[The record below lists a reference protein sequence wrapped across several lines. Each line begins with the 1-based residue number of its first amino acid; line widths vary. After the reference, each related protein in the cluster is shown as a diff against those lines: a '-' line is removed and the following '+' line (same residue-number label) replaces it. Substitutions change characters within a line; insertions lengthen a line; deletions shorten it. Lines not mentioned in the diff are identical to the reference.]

1 MEIKIYHALLY
12 CLEIIF
18 RQWFVYLQ
26 TWNTFLSKPV
36 VVSTTLGNPE
46 YCQGIVSNRKKTHE
60 CQKTVKKYTFLFIA
74 NLSLFALALSRTSQF
89 ALSSSC
95 LQDPGSKIQSRSLL
109 TQLHTCIPR
118 PSWQY
123 YTKFGFFAAFN
134 ITRKIL
140 KRFTIEYLQIIA
152 LIQKQWSI
160 LHTLQKFQ

>member
-1 MEIKIYHALLY
+1 MY
-12 CLEIIF
+12 CLEIVF

-36 VVSTTLGNPE
+36 VFSTTLGNPE
-46 YCQGIVSNRKKTHE
+46 HCQGIVSNRKKTHE
-60 CQKTVKKYTFLFIA
+60 CQKMVEIYFPVHCKFV
-74 NLSLFALALSRTSQF
+74 SLRFGTWTSQF
-89 ALSSSC
+89 TLISSC

-160 LHTLQKFQ
+160 LHTLQNFQ